1 MVESIINKILENF
14 TAANENANTLDSN
27 ISKSEI
33 KVITTLT
40 TESASG
46 TTEQLTEKN

>member
-14 TAANENANTLDSN
+14 TSVNEDADTLSKN
-27 ISKSEI
+27 IINSET
-33 KVITTLT
+33 KVITAI

-46 TTEQLTEKN
+46 TTEQ